1 MDIVQLKYFKAVA
14 QTEHLTNAAK
24 QLNVAQPALSVSI
37 SRLENEIGVPLFDR
51 QGRRI
56 SLNKYGKMYLE
67 SVDQALTI
75 LERAKNEVIAESE
88 KSEAILNLGLVSK
101 LFSHMVLIGF
111 KELYPKCRIRSFD
124 IMEDGIE
131 EELLWGDVDY
141 VLASCLRQNPEIT
154 EEEIFKERYFLAV
167 SSDSPY
173 ASCEEISLCDLKN
186 EEFISLPKGYE
197 HRTITDEL
205 CKKYGFVP
213 NVTTECFHCHMPGI
227 VASKTGVAFM
237 TESQIEKNRANRQ
250 LAFIPF
256 KEKDCIRHYYLLW
269 KTDRHFNKVAEGFRT
284 YARNYYHNRGMTD
297 SCRCDNC

>member
-14 QTEHLTNAAK
+14 QTGHLTNAAK

-56 SLNKYGKMYLE
+56 CLNKYGKLYLE

-75 LERAKNEVIAESE
+75 LERAQSEVLAESE
-88 KSEAILNLGLVSK
+88 KNENVLNLGLVSK

-111 KELYPKCRIRSFD
+111 KELYPKSRIRSFD

-131 EELLWGDVDY
+131 EELLRGDVDY
-141 VLASCLRQNPEIT
+141 VLASRLRNHPELT
-154 EEEIFKERYFLAV
+154 GEEIFQERYFLAV

-173 ASCEEISLCDLKN
+173 ASCKEISLCDLKE

-197 HRTITDEL
+197 HRIITDEL
-205 CKKYGFVP
+205 CEKYGFVP
-213 NVTTECFHCHMPGI
+213 NVTMECFHCHMPGL
-227 VASKTGVAFM
+227 VASKAGVAFM
-237 TESQIEKNRANRQ
+237 TESQTEKNRANRQ
-250 LAFIPF
+250 LSFVPL
-256 KEKDCIRHYYLLW
+256 KEADCIRHYYLLW
-269 KTDRHFNKVAEGFRT
+269 KTDRHFNKVAEGFRA
-284 YARNYYHNRGMTD
+284 YARNYYHNHGMSD
-297 SCRCDNC
+297 PCNCENN